1 LTNYVRLCGDCYAFR
16 MIMQNEGAAMTPAV
30 VAGGGGAQLR
40 RGRGTG
46 ALLACLG
53 TAGVL
58 LSAGC
63 SGSASGVAQP
73 FTPPPSATSSVSP
86 SPTPSSRTLVLTQ
99 YAAFWSHLTA
109 VSEAAAADRRQML
122 SAFATNPALNSLLKG
137 MATADRKGQVFY
149 GQDLPRPRLTRLSDQ
164 DGVAVVDD
172 CQDSSHSGIA
182 DKSTGRHLTV
192 GVSRNHV
199 VVTMH
204 RGDDGQWRVAF
215 VSYTR
220 TKC

>member
-1 LTNYVRLCGDCYAFR
+1 
-16 MIMQNEGAAMTPAV
+16 
-30 VAGGGGAQLR
+30 
-40 RGRGTG
+40 
-46 ALLACLG
+46 
-53 TAGVL
+53 
-58 LSAGC
+58 
-63 SGSASGVAQP
+63 
-73 FTPPPSATSSVSP
+73 
-86 SPTPSSRTLVLTQ
+86 VLTQ
-99 YAAFWSHLTA
+99 YGAFWSHLTA
-109 VSEAAAADRRQML
+109 VSEAAAADRRQIL
-122 SAFATNPALNSLLKG
+122 SAFATNPALNSLLNG

-192 GVSRNHV
+192 GVPRNHV

>member
-1 LTNYVRLCGDCYAFR
+1 
-16 MIMQNEGAAMTPAV
+16 MQKEGAAMTQAV

-40 RGRGTG
+40 RDRGTVG
-46 ALLACLG
+46 LLACLG
-53 TAGVL
+53 AVICGGLAT
-58 LSAGC
+58 GC
-63 SGSASGVAQP
+63 TGSASGVAQP
-73 FTPPPSATSSVSP
+73 FTPPPSATSSPSP
-86 SPTPSSRTLVLTQ
+86 STTASARTLVLTQ
-99 YAAFWSHLTA
+99 YGAFWSHLTV
-109 VSEAAAADRRQML
+109 VSEAAAAERRQML
-122 SAFATNPALNSLLKG
+122 SAFATNPALGSLLKG

-149 GQDLPRPRLTRLSDQ
+149 GQDIPRPRLLRFSDQ
-164 DGVAVVDD
+164 QGVAVVDD

-192 GVSRNHV
+192 GVSRNHA